1 MRYLYG
7 DSAPFPH
14 GYDFLATLQRFLEE
28 SARTVSLTSEMASL
42 VEARVASERTRVRAL
57 ADLEALHATLVADL
71 EAGAMRLAGE
81 LAPDYAGRIRD
92 EAGRAVE
99 AARAHAAQR
108 EDHERRA
115 LETELA
121 QRHELARQ
129 ALEGFFLSARMPIL
143 AATIRMDLE
152 GQSPRMSAELVHEG
166 GIVAAVTLAASR
178 AHDWVA
184 PRRAGD
190 FAPELSML
198 IGLKKGLFRR
208 GDEPEA
214 VRLDDFILGGFV
226 LGEDTAEIR
235 LRRRATEPDAYVF
248 EARLQEE
255 GRLVAHVTR
264 ALEAA
269 EHAGPVELEEADRRK
284 VLQFWERLRSAV
296 EGPLDQRSALTAL
309 MLDGENVFD
318 SGQYGELLAR
328 VVRSLAH
335 TMTEVSRR
343 SPNKEELSLK
353 RESDAGAREEL
364 YVKKKDLLVALAGL
378 TLEQRT
384 LFAPLGLGVAE

>member
-1 MRYLYG
+1 MPCRVRVAATFAERPTDIDDAKVGPGSRTCHQPWCRDDRVGGRSHALEGTAATARAKRSIPLAGERYNGPRSLGDLPMRYLYG

-28 SARTVSLTSEMASL
+28 AARTVSLTSEMAAL

-99 AARAHAAQR
+99 AARAQAGQR

-198 IGLKKGLFRR
+198 IGLKKGCPSPLF
-208 GDEPEA
+208 
-214 VRLDDFILGGFV
+214 
-226 LGEDTAEIR
+226 
-235 LRRRATEPDAYVF
+235 
-248 EARLQEE
+248 
-255 GRLVAHVTR
+255 
-264 ALEAA
+264 
-269 EHAGPVELEEADRRK
+269 K
-284 VLQFWERLRSAV
+284 S
-296 EGPLDQRSALTAL
+296 
-309 MLDGENVFD
+309 
-318 SGQYGELLAR
+318 
-328 VVRSLAH
+328 
-335 TMTEVSRR
+335 
-343 SPNKEELSLK
+343 LSLSDDCHSSSRGTSRLTNEYCTNPSKK
-353 RESDAGAREEL
+353 RIL
-364 YVKKKDLLVALAGL
+364 
-378 TLEQRT
+378 
-384 LFAPLGLGVAE
+384 